1 MRTYVFISL
10 GETMDK
16 DRLNDLDEKIGE
28 FFDANQEFLN
38 NKIIKN
44 FLNNIENQELLLNV
58 IENPNENNK
67 NKIDESFKK
76 FYFNVR
82 FISFISQTIYFSAI
96 NFDKKIRLVNSR
108 FPLIA
113 DSNLKEDDQLSI
125 KDLIVDDKAH
135 IDIEQI
141 INDENLEKYV
151 GDEKLLQA
159 ILLLTET
166 QKKIISLSYID
177 GLSDT
182 EIARKLN
189 KSQQTVSKTRKKA
202 LENIHSHLNLV
213 ERRTLE

>member
-1 MRTYVFISL
+1 
-10 GETMDK
+10 MDK

-166 QKKIISLSYID
+166 QKK
-177 GLSDT
+177 
-182 EIARKLN
+182 N
-189 KSQQTVSKTRKKA
+189 
-202 LENIHSHLNLV
+202 H
-213 ERRTLE
+213 

>member
-1 MRTYVFISL
+1 MRTYVFIYL

-16 DRLNDLDEKIGE
+16 DRLNDLDEKIVE

-202 LENIHSHLNLV
+202 LENIYSHLNLV